1 MPKRSS
7 ILYTVFSI
15 KEKNTKYPP
24 KARLARGGKILDT
37 RYKKSEGFGLI
48 EILLSVVLIIA
59 IVTALFA
66 SSGTFL
72 IRRGSDLQSIASKI
86 ASKDIES
93 LRDQS
98 FSSLPAAG
106 TYTCVI
112 VDTDLSN
119 LGAGACGDRTVS
131 NYTGDANIKQITVTI
146 RWQQSGKSKSLV
158 MDTLIYTNGL

>member
-1 MPKRSS
+1 MPFAKTQDKPFLKVIRS
-7 ILYTVFSI
+7 L
-15 KEKNTKYPP
+15 
-24 KARLARGGKILDT
+24 ILDHRKT
-37 RYKKSEGFGLI
+37 HHLSLITNHWRRRRAGFGLI

-86 ASKDIES
+86 ASKDIET
-93 LRDQS
+93 LRGQS

-112 VDTDLSN
+112 VDTDLSK
-119 LGAGACGDRTVS
+119 LGSGACGDRTVA